1 MKTVISFLYFLYCL
15 YICPLFYQFFMLYAM
30 GVLVF
35 VQVIY
40 VSAQLE
46 LSVAVEPSNYVY
58 VVSNNKQV

>member
-1 MKTVISFLYFLYCL
+1 
-15 YICPLFYQFFMLYAM
+15 MLYAM

-40 VSAQLE
+40 VRAQLE